1 MDSKLI
7 KLTIANKTK
16 TKEFLSKSISPS
28 INEINEQIM
37 IIIDSIQESFNDR
50 EFSYDILYVHEIG
63 VLLKNSL
70 KAEGIVIK
78 CKNKFRSIS
87 WFLRYWHDGLVNYLK
102 NNTKLEVNYDENN
115 CPFINL

>member
-1 MDSKLI
+1 
-7 KLTIANKTK
+7 
-16 TKEFLSKSISPS
+16 
-28 INEINEQIM
+28 M

-78 CKNKFRSIS
+78 CKNKVRSIS